1 VKVLS
6 LQCPFQHRFDGWFAD
21 DADFQ
26 NQSMRGLLTC
36 PVCGHAEVHKLPSAP
51 RLNLNKSQAFPDQR
65 SEIAATGASSA
76 RVHALQQLI
85 QQSDDVGA
93 QFTEE
98 ALSMHRG
105 ETEFRSIRGQAT
117 SEQAQ
122 ELLEEGVDVF
132 PLLPGWDGGPLH

>member
-6 LQCPFQHRFDGWFAD
+6 LQCALHHRFDGWFAD

-26 NQSMRGLLTC
+26 NQSIRGLLTC
-36 PVCGHAEVHKLPSAP
+36 PVCGHAEVQKLPSAP
-51 RLNLNKSQAFPDQR
+51 RLNLNKGQVVPDQR
-65 SEIAATGASSA
+65 PDMAATGTSSA
-76 RVHALQQLI
+76 MVQALRQLI

-105 ETEFRSIRGQAT
+105 ETECRSIRGQAT

-122 ELLEEGVDVF
+122 ELIEEGVAVF
-132 PLLPGWDGGPLH
+132 PLLPGWDGPLH